1 MMPEKTSAFVNSE
14 RNNLML
20 NPMMLTTPGPTEYIA
35 DQTKQPVHKET
46 GDKRPFG
53 VTSSRFKTIDHGVP
67 GAGSYKLPDS
77 CSVKFPKYE
86 HASMRSTVTKG
97 LNQVI
102 GPNNPGVGEYDT

>member
-20 NPMMLTTPGPTEYIA
+20 NPMMLTTPGPTEYIS

-67 GAGSYKLPDS
+67 GAG
-77 CSVKFPKYE
+77 
-86 HASMRSTVTKG
+86 
-97 LNQVI
+97 
-102 GPNNPGVGEYDT
+102 